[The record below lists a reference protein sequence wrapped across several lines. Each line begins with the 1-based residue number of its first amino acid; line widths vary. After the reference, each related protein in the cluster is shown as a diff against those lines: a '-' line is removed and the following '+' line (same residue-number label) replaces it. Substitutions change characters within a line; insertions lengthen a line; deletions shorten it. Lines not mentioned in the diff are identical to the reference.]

1 MRQFL
6 QLAFVTLCVL
16 ALSGCQTLGPNA
28 RAGTGVGGTMGALTG
43 AAIGSR
49 QGNALEGAL
58 IGATLGG
65 LAGATIGDAADEVDY
80 RNRLARQ
87 NQVQQIQQ
95 AAVTTEQL
103 AQMTASGLSEE
114 LIINQIQTSGVATNL
129 STNDLINLK
138 QRGVSDRVI
147 SAYQNG
153 WARRY
158 AAQPQFPPAVIVPYG
173 RPIPRRA
180 FCPNEYYVPP
190 YRRSGFDF
198 HIGF

>member
-1 MRQFL
+1 MNRIT
-6 QLAFVTLCVL
+6 QLTIVTICVAL
-16 ALSGCQTLGPNA
+16 LSGCQTMGPNA

-58 IGATLGG
+58 IGGTLGG
-65 LAGATIGDAADEVDY
+65 LAGATIGDAADEVNY
-80 RNRLARQ
+80 HNRIARQ

-103 AQMTASGLSEE
+103 AQMSASGLSEE

-153 WARRY
+153 WRGRFAN
-158 AAQPQFPPAVIVPYG
+158 QPSYPPAILVPYG
-173 RPIPRRA
+173 RPLPRRR
-180 FCPNEYYVPP
+180 FCPDEYYPP
-190 YRRSGFDF
+190 PRYGSGFDF